1 MSKIRYDFLHNEY
14 VIIAPE
20 RLHRPNVSLLKKR
33 EKIETVAK
41 CPFCK
46 GNEALTGQE
55 IFAIYKNPADKSSW
69 QIRVIPNL
77 YKAVQIE
84 TEFKMQREGFFESI
98 NGYGAH
104 EIIID
109 TPCHNCTLADLEI
122 EDIENWLKT
131 IAFRKADL
139 TKDKQM
145 KYFIAF
151 KNSGKR
157 AGASQE
163 HPHTQIIALPV
174 VPKSKIDF
182 LQRNSEYYRKF
193 GHGILEDIIYN
204 EKTEKVRV
212 VKELGNFIAF
222 CPYASAFAFEVM
234 IAPLQNFF
242 DLNDCSNKDLS
253 DLALLVS
260 DTFKALYRELGD
272 FDFNI
277 SFEFAPINSN
287 FEEKAYM
294 QDLRDNYRFYIR
306 IIPRIF
312 TLAGFEVATNMA
324 INPIMPKE
332 CAQFLRGD
340 GK

>member
-1 MSKIRYDFLHNEY
+1 MSKIRYDFLHNKY
-14 VIIAPE
+14 IIIAPE
-20 RLHRPNVSLLKKR
+20 RLHRPNVNLLTQK
-33 EKIETVAK
+33 EKNQNPSN

-46 GNEALTGQE
+46 GNESLTGQE
-55 IFAIYKNPADKSSW
+55 IFVIYKNPSDKSSW
-69 QIRVIPNL
+69 EIRVVPNL

-109 TPCHNCTLADLEI
+109 TPCHSCTLADLEI
-122 EDIENWLKT
+122 KAIENWLKT

-139 TKDKQM
+139 TKDKQI

-151 KNSGKR
+151 KNNGKR

-163 HPHTQIIALPV
+163 HPHTQIIALPI

-182 LQRNSEYYRKF
+182 LQRNSKYYHKF

-204 EKTEKVRV
+204 EKIAKTRV
-212 VKELGNFIAF
+212 INEQGNFIAF

-234 IAPLQNFF
+234 IAPLKNYFDLSDCSNE
-242 DLNDCSNKDLS
+242 DLNDLS
-253 DLALLVS
+253 LLIS
-260 DTFKALYRELGD
+260 TTFKALYRELGD

-287 FEEKAYM
+287 FEDEAYM
-294 QDLRDNYRFYIR
+294 QDLKENYHFYIR

-312 TLAGFEVATNMA
+312 TLAGFEVATDMT
-324 INPIMPKE
+324 INTIAPEE
-332 CAQFLRGD
+332 CAEFLRGD